1 MNGCYPDLARDPDHY
16 EMLILNLQC
25 LRAANPSTPDKKI
38 KQSSGQSQEWVS
50 QVNLPVCREA
60 GNARVSPVERMPD
73 PTNTATLEVRKKSA
87 PTPTSASKNRPA
99 RC

>member
-1 MNGCYPDLARDPDHY
+1 MPLAY
-16 EMLILNLQC
+16 Y
-25 LRAANPSTPDKKI
+25 SDKEI

-87 PTPTSASKNRPA
+87 PTPSSASKNRPA